1 MKNFIFATIISVFSL
16 SSFAKTMTLRRI
28 EALENK
34 VMQLEKQVQ
43 MLMQQKNSTPVT
55 SQNGLRV
62 KDGGNQ
68 IKQMEMGRDISSS
81 EGGAPKLSDEKK
93 NEIMK
98 QLEQFKKNRQ
108 ESQKIL
114 DEIMNEDY

>member
-1 MKNFIFATIISVFSL
+1 
-16 SSFAKTMTLRRI
+16 
-28 EALENK
+28 
-34 VMQLEKQVQ
+34 MQLEKQVQ
-43 MLMQQKNSTPVT
+43 MLIQQKNSAPVT
-55 SQNGLRV
+55 SQNGLKI

-68 IKQMEMGRDISSS
+68 IKQVEMGRGISSS
-81 EGGAPKLSDEKK
+81 GNSSLSNEKK
-93 NEIMK
+93 DEIMK